1 VDESTTPVPAAVS
14 PAGRA
19 RGARASGVLVVD
31 DNADAAT
38 SLALLLEA
46 QGYRA
51 DVEHEPAPALRRVL
65 EDPPDACILDIGLP
79 DMDGREL
86 ARRIRAG
93 LGERTPL
100 LIALTGY
107 GSNADRRAALDAG
120 FDHYLVKPADI
131 QQLEALLASS
141 QASLG

>member
-1 VDESTTPVPAAVS
+1 
-14 PAGRA
+14 
-19 RGARASGVLVVD
+19 
-31 DNADAAT
+31 
-38 SLALLLEA
+38 
-46 QGYRA
+46 
-51 DVEHEPAPALRRVL
+51 
-65 EDPPDACILDIGLP
+65 LDIGLP

-107 GSNADRRAALDAG
+107 GSAADRQAALDAG
-120 FDHYLVKPADI
+120 LDHYLVKPANI
-131 QQLEALLASS
+131 QQLEALLARS